1 MNELMTEKQAHAYIC
16 NAIHRDVC
24 LKTLTNLRKKL
35 GAYRDEK
42 TGEWFYPSQSVKD
55 NWPEKPMKLV
65 MPKIVK
71 KPNQKNDRTYDYTAA
86 ASVLMFLET
95 TGLNYEITFKKG
107 DLK

>member
-42 TGEWFYPSQSVKD
+42 TGEWFYPYQSVKD
-55 NWPEKPMKLV
+55 NWPEKPMKSV

-71 KPNQKNDRTYDYTAA
+71 KPNQKNDRTCDYMAA
-86 ASVLMFLET
+86 ASVLGFLET

-107 DLK
+107 DFR

>member
-42 TGEWFYPSQSVKD
+42 TGEWFYTSQSVKD
-55 NWPEKPMKLV
+55 NWREKPNK
-65 MPKIVK
+65 
-71 KPNQKNDRTYDYTAA
+71 KNDRTYDDTAA
-86 ASVLMFLET
+86 ASVLMFLDT

-107 DLK
+107 DFR